1 MADKKKFSYDEA
13 INQVEQIVSKLENQ
27 EANGGFDGM
36 VDDVQKAMKLLE
48 QCRAFITETESKLSD
63 LSTK

>member
-48 QCRAFITETESKLSD
+48 QCRTFITETESKLSD
-63 LSTK
+63 LSK